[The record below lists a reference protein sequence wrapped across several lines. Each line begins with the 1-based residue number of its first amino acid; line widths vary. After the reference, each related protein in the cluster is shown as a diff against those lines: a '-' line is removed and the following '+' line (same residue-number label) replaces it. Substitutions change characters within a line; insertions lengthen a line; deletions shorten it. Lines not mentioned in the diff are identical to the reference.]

1 MADRAR
7 LLAQAETVV
16 AEAAR
21 TLVAM
26 QRRKLTATRKDL
38 LDIVTEAD
46 LASEKIVIEG
56 LRRLTPDAAILS
68 EEQGASGP
76 AGGAR
81 WIIDPLDGTVNYAS
95 GLPWFSVT
103 IAYQEQGRTVL
114 GYSHAPAA
122 NMTARYLDGTI
133 ATVND
138 RPAAASQTARLS
150 DAVLSVM
157 LTSHFSAEEMRRTAA
172 IIARLGPRVRGL
184 RIIVSGAFEL
194 SMVAAGRLDAFVS
207 IKADVVSHAAALP
220 LVRAAGGKVTTLSGA
235 DASDED
241 LEKIASNGR
250 IHDELLAELRAV

>member
-1 MADRAR
+1 MADRRA
-7 LLAQAETVV
+7 LLAQAESIV

-26 QRRKLTATRKDL
+26 QGSVKATRKDL

-46 LASEKIVIEG
+46 LASEKIVIDG
-56 LRRLTPDAAILS
+56 LRRLTPNAAILS

-76 AGGAR
+76 EGGAR
-81 WIIDPLDGTVNYAS
+81 WIIDPLDGTVNFAS

-103 IAYQEQGRTVL
+103 IAYQEKGRTVL

-122 NMTARYLDGTI
+122 GLTARYLDGEVATI
-133 ATVND
+133 ND
-138 RPAAASQTARLS
+138 RPARVSETRRLA

-157 LTSHFSAEEMRRTAA
+157 LTSHFSAEEMHRTAA

-194 SMVAAGRLDAFVS
+194 SMVAAGKLDAFVS
-207 IKADVVSHAAALP
+207 IKADIVSHAAALP
-220 LVRAAGGKVTTLSGA
+220 LVRAAGGRVSTLPGS
-235 DASDED
+235 DAADED

-250 IHDELLAELRAV
+250 IHDELLAELRAA

>member
-1 MADRAR
+1 MADRR
-7 LLAQAETVV
+7 VLLTQAEAVV

-26 QRRKLTATRKDL
+26 QGQSLNATRKDL

-46 LASEKIVIEG
+46 LASEKIVVEG

-103 IAYQEQGRTVL
+103 IAYQEHGRTVL

-122 NMTARYLDGTI
+122 GMTARYVDGAI

-138 RPAAASQTARLS
+138 RPARASKTARLS

-157 LTSHFSAEEMRRTAA
+157 LTSHFSPEEMQRTAA

-194 SMVAAGRLDAFVS
+194 SMIAAGKLDAFVS

-235 DASDED
+235 DSTDED

>member
-1 MADRAR
+1 MVDRAR
-7 LLAQAETVV
+7 LLVEAETVV

-26 QRRKLTATRKDL
+26 QGRKLTATRKDL

>member
-1 MADRAR
+1 MADRRA
-7 LLAQAETVV
+7 LLAQVESIV

-26 QRRKLTATRKDL
+26 QGSVKATRKDL

-46 LASEKIVIEG
+46 LASEKIVIDG
-56 LRRLTPDAAILS
+56 LHRLTPDAAILS

-81 WIIDPLDGTVNYAS
+81 WIIDPLDGTVNFAS

-103 IAYQEQGRTVL
+103 IAYQERGRTVL
-114 GYSHAPAA
+114 GYSHAPVAGL
-122 NMTARYLDGTI
+122 TARYLDSGV

-138 RPAAASQTARLS
+138 RPARVSETTRLA

-157 LTSHFSAEEMRRTAA
+157 LTSHFSADEMRRTAA

-194 SMVAAGRLDAFVS
+194 SMIAAGKMDAFVS
-207 IKADVVSHAAALP
+207 IKADIVSHAAALP
-220 LVRAAGGKVTTLSGA
+220 LVRAAGGRVTTLSGA
-235 DASDED
+235 DATDED

>member
-220 LVRAAGGKVTTLSGA
+220 LVRAADGKVTTLSGA

>member
-1 MADRAR
+1 MAERRA
-7 LLAQAETVV
+7 LLAQAESIV

-26 QRRKLTATRKDL
+26 QGSVKATRKDL

-46 LASEKIVIEG
+46 LASEKIVIDG
-56 LRRLTPDAAILS
+56 LRRLTPGAAILS

-76 AGGAR
+76 EGGQR
-81 WIIDPLDGTVNYAS
+81 WIIDPLDGTVNFAS

-103 IAYQEQGRTVL
+103 IAYQDRGRTVL

-122 NMTARYLDGTI
+122 GLTARYLDGEI

-138 RPAAASQTARLS
+138 RPARVSETTRLA

-157 LTSHFSAEEMRRTAA
+157 LTSHFSATEMQRTAA

-194 SMVAAGRLDAFVS
+194 SMIASGNLDAFVS
-207 IKADVVSHAAALP
+207 IKADIVSHAAALP
-220 LVRAAGGKVTTLSGA
+220 LVRAAGGRVTTLAGA
-235 DASDED
+235 DARDED

-250 IHDELLAELRAV
+250 IHDELLAELPAI

>member
-1 MADRAR
+1 MTDRRA
-7 LLAQAETVV
+7 LLKQAEEIV

-26 QRRKLTATRKDL
+26 QFQDLKATRKDL

-46 LASEKIVIEG
+46 LASEKIVVGG
-56 LRRLTPDAAILS
+56 LRRLTPIAAILS

-76 AGGAR
+76 NGGAR

-103 IAYQEQGRTVL
+103 IAYQERGRTVL

-122 NMTARYLDGTI
+122 GVTTRYLDGEI
-133 ATVND
+133 ATVNGQ
-138 RPAAASQTARLS
+138 PARVSQTARLA
-150 DAVLSVM
+150 DSVVSVI
-157 LTSHFSAEEMRRTAA
+157 LTSHFSADEAERTAA
-172 IIARLGPRVRGL
+172 VIARLAPRVRGL
-184 RIIVSGAFEL
+184 RVIVSGALEL
-194 SMVAAGRLDAFVS
+194 SMVASGKLDAFIS
-207 IKADVVSHAAALP
+207 LKADIVSHAAAMP
-220 LVRAAGGKVTTLSGA
+220 LVRAGGGRITTLAGA
-235 DASDED
+235 DAQDED

>member
-1 MADRAR
+1 MADRRA
-7 LLAQAETVV
+7 LLAQAEPVV
-16 AEAAR
+16 AAAAR
-21 TLVAM
+21 TLLAM
-26 QRRKLTATRKDL
+26 QGGVKATRKDL

-46 LASEKIVIEG
+46 LASEKIVIDG

-76 AGGAR
+76 QGGAR
-81 WIIDPLDGTVNYAS
+81 WIIDPLDGTVNFAS

-103 IAYQEQGRTVL
+103 IAYQEKGRTVL

-122 NMTARYLDGTI
+122 GLTARYLDGEVATI
-133 ATVND
+133 ND
-138 RPAAASQTARLS
+138 QPARVSETRRLA

-184 RIIVSGAFEL
+184 RILVSGAFEL
-194 SMVAAGRLDAFVS
+194 SMIAAGKLDAFVS

-220 LVRAAGGKVTTLSGA
+220 LVRVAGGRVSTLSGA
-235 DASDED
+235 DATDED

-250 IHDELLAELRAV
+250 IHDELLAELRAA

>member
-7 LLAQAETVV
+7 LLVQAETIV

-21 TLVAM
+21 TLVTM
-26 QRRKLTATRKDL
+26 QSQKPKATRKDL

-68 EEQGASGP
+68 EEQGSSGP
-76 AGGAR
+76 AGGVR
-81 WIIDPLDGTVNYAS
+81 WIVDPLDGTVNYAS

-103 IAYQEQGRTVL
+103 IAYQERGRTVL
-114 GYSHAPAA
+114 GYSHAPVAG
-122 NMTARYLDGTI
+122 MTARYLEGSI

-138 RPAAASQTARLS
+138 RPAATSQTARLS

-220 LVRAAGGKVTTLSGA
+220 LVRAAGGRVTTLSGA

>member
-1 MADRAR
+1 MADRRA
-7 LLAQAETVV
+7 LLAQAESIV

-26 QRRKLTATRKDL
+26 QGSVKATRKDL

-46 LASEKIVIEG
+46 LASEKIVIDG

-76 AGGAR
+76 EGGAR
-81 WIIDPLDGTVNYAS
+81 WIIDPLDGTVNFAA
-95 GLPWFSVT
+95 GLPLFSVT
-103 IAYQEQGRTVL
+103 IAYQEKDRTVL

-122 NMTARYLDGTI
+122 GLTARYIDGGI
-133 ATVND
+133 ASVND
-138 RPAAASQTARLS
+138 RPARVSETARLA
-150 DAVLSVM
+150 DAVVSVM
-157 LTSHFSAEEMRRTAA
+157 LTSHFSTEEMQRTAA

-184 RIIVSGAFEL
+184 RIFVSGAFEL

-207 IKADVVSHAAALP
+207 IKADIVSHAAALP
-220 LVRAAGGKVTTLSGA
+220 LVRVAGGKVTTLSGA
-235 DASDED
+235 DATDED

-250 IHDELLAELRAV
+250 IHEELLTELRAV

>member
-1 MADRAR
+1 MAERRA
-7 LLAQAETVV
+7 LLAQAESIV

-26 QRRKLTATRKDL
+26 QGSVKATRKDL

-46 LASEKIVIEG
+46 LASEKIVIDG
-56 LRRLTPDAAILS
+56 LRRLTPEAAILS

-76 AGGAR
+76 QGSQR
-81 WIIDPLDGTVNYAS
+81 WIIDPLDGTVNFAS

-103 IAYQEQGRTVL
+103 IAYQDRGRTVL

-122 NMTARYLDGTI
+122 GLTARYLEGEI

-138 RPAAASQTARLS
+138 RPARVSETMRLS

-157 LTSHFSAEEMRRTAA
+157 LTSHFSAEEMQRTAA

-194 SMVAAGRLDAFVS
+194 SMIASGKLDAFVS
-207 IKADVVSHAAALP
+207 IKADIVSHAAALP
-220 LVRAAGGKVTTLSGA
+220 LVRAAGGRVTTLAGV
-235 DASDED
+235 DARDED

-250 IHDELLAELRAV
+250 IHAELLAELRAV

>member
-1 MADRAR
+1 MADRRA
-7 LLAQAETVV
+7 LLAQAESIV

-21 TLVAM
+21 ILVAM
-26 QRRKLTATRKDL
+26 QGSVKATRKDL

-46 LASEKIVIEG
+46 LASEKIVIGG
-56 LRRLTPDAAILS
+56 LRRLTPDPAILS
-68 EEQGASGP
+68 EEEGASGP
-76 AGGAR
+76 EGGDR
-81 WIIDPLDGTVNYAS
+81 WIIDPLDGTVNFAS

-103 IAYQEQGRTVL
+103 IAYQENGRTVL
-114 GYSHAPAA
+114 GYSHAPVAGL
-122 NMTARYLDGTI
+122 TARYIEGAV
-133 ATVND
+133 ATVNG
-138 RPAAASQTARLS
+138 RPARVSETARLS

-157 LTSHFSAEEMRRTAA
+157 LTSHFSAEEMRRTAT

-194 SMVAAGRLDAFVS
+194 SMIAAGKMDAFVS

-220 LVRAAGGKVTTLSGA
+220 LVRAAGGRVTTLSGA
-235 DASDED
+235 DATDED